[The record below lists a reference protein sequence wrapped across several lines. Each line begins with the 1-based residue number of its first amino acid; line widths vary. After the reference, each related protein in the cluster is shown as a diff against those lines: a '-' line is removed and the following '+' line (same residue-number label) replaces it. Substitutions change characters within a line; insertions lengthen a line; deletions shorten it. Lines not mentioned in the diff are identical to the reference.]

1 MANRREFIKSG
12 LVMSGASLLP
22 AAPLPL
28 AAAELLIPGL
38 ECFVFDQRF
47 AAATALAQHAA
58 QQGITLAE
66 IAGDL
71 MPLWY
76 DHLDLRWQQEPM
88 TLAGL
93 TTEKALFVLET
104 LAADR
109 RMAVVYRSA
118 HAAEPAAAHTG
129 ISDTALVAWIIAPRG
144 AAPLNV

>member
-1 MANRREFIKSG
+1 MANRREFIKTG
-12 LVMSGASLLP
+12 LALSGATLLP
-22 AAPLPL
+22 AAPLAL

-38 ECFVFDQRF
+38 ECFVFDKRF
-47 AAATALAQHAA
+47 EAATAMAQRAA
-58 QQGITLAE
+58 QQGIQLAE

-88 TLAGL
+88 TLAGI

-109 RMAVVYRSA
+109 GMAVVYRAAHDQLPETA
-118 HAAEPAAAHTG
+118 HATLSA
-129 ISDTALVAWIIAPRG
+129 TALVSWIIAPR
-144 AAPLNV
+144 AARPISA